1 MKNQNIAVIN
11 QFEVPQSSKN
21 DFLEFFTTHIKLIAS
36 QPGNM
41 ECRLFKNN
49 DDKNT
54 LNYTSLVCWQDQE
67 AMKKAGANINKASQ
81 KAGIDIVAFQKK
93 HNIKVVN
100 RVCSE
105 LPVS

>member
-1 MKNQNIAVIN
+1 MI
-11 QFEVPQSSKN
+11 FWS
-21 DFLEFFTTHIKLIAS
+21 FLQHI
-36 QPGNM
+36 
-41 ECRLFKNN
+41 N

-81 KAGIDIVAFQKK
+81 EAGIDILAFQKK
-93 HNIKVVN
+93 HGIKVVN